1 MFYGV
6 KNNIHTA
13 IKWYITLNK
22 RLLRRFEFIVMLLI
36 LPILVLGMMA
46 VSSRKKGLLDIGIVM
61 GKGSDN
67 EVKRVAHTL
76 MEGESVIDFSIYE
89 EEELA
94 KEEILKGK
102 LDAIWVLPHSL
113 ESIDNGSIK
122 IYQTD
127 NSTIKNIAREK
138 LYSALY
144 PYIAYSEYIKYMNKI
159 NVYEKD
165 ILDKYF
171 KNISIDGD
179 FIKFEGPDSE
189 NTYDKLNYLTYPI
202 RGFMCIWLFV
212 GVMTANIYFLA
223 DEKKGLFS
231 MMDKQLKRVVAPV
244 YSVGISVNMAVVML
258 VTLILTKQSGGIF
271 RELIG
276 IVMLLTAFIILADI
290 LKQSFDLHILEVV
303 ILPSVLFLIVFA
315 PIIFDIRM
323 FGVAYIYRLNPIYY
337 YLNLINDREVVF
349 EFAVFILVIFI
360 LDIIFSKIKCKNE

>member
-1 MFYGV
+1 MFYDV
-6 KNNIHTA
+6 KNNIPTA

-46 VSSRKKGLLDIGIVM
+46 VSSRKKGLLDIGIVVE
-61 GKGSDN
+61 KGSDN

-179 FIKFEGPDSE
+179 FIK
-189 NTYDKLNYLTYPI
+189 L
-202 RGFMCIWLFV
+202 WLFV

-290 LKQSFDLHILEVV
+290 LKQSFDFHILEAV

-360 LDIIFSKIKCKNE
+360 LDIIFYKIKCKK